1 MSAAVAVEP
10 RAGPFGQPRALYVL
24 FFAEMWER
32 FSFYGM
38 RALLIFYLTRHFL
51 FDDATATG
59 IFATYGALV
68 YLTPVLGGLVADRW
82 LGFRKAVVFGAVLLC
97 LGHFGMALEGDPA
110 HLSGADVVRDAR
122 SLEVFYASLA
132 LIIVGVGFLKASISS
147 IVGALY
153 APGDRR
159 RDAGFSIFYVGI
171 NLGASLAPF
180 VCGYLGETYG
190 WRYGFGLAGVGMLA
204 GLVTFLR
211 GRDLLAGA
219 GEPPSAARLAEP
231 VYGISRERWIY
242 VVGLGS
248 VAVAWALMQQRALV
262 GNLLSL
268 TAVVA
273 VGAIAVYAVRKL
285 ERIERDRLFV
295 VLYLTAVSVVF
306 WSLFEQAGSSL
317 NLFAD
322 RNVDRVVLG
331 ATIRASLLQS
341 LNPLFILALAPCFSW
356 LWNRLARADR
366 EPSAPTKFGLGV
378 VQVALGFVALVVGA
392 RLADHGIV
400 ALGWLVLAYLLHTTG
415 ELCLSPVGLSMVTR
429 LSVPRVV
436 GLMMGVWFLSS
447 AFAQYVAGL
456 IAAGASVV
464 RAPGAAVNASASL
477 PIYVATFGSIAKTG
491 ALIGLVVLA
500 IAPIVRRFMHDD
512 AHSGT

>member
-1 MSAAVAVEP
+1 MSIAAAVEP
-10 RAGPFGQPRALYVL
+10 RTGPFGQPRALYVL

-68 YLTPVLGGLVADRW
+68 YLTPVLGGLVADRY
-82 LGFRKAVVFGAVLLC
+82 LGFRKAVAFGAMLLC
-97 LGHFGMALEGDPA
+97 VGHFGMALEGDA
-110 HLSGADVVRDAR
+110 ARVVGDGVVRDER
-122 SLEVFYASLA
+122 SLAVFYAALA
-132 LIIVGVGFLKASISS
+132 FIIIGVGFLKASISS

-159 RDAGFSIFYVGI
+159 RDPGFSIFYIGI

-190 WRYGFGLAGVGMLA
+190 WRYGFGLAGIGMLA

-211 GRDLLAGA
+211 GRALLAGA
-219 GEPPSAARLAEP
+219 GEPPQPARLVERI
-231 VYGISRERWIY
+231 YGLSREAWIY
-242 VVGLGS
+242 AAGVAS
-248 VAVAWALMQQRALV
+248 VAVAWALLQQRAFV
-262 GNLLSL
+262 GNLLTA
-268 TAVVA
+268 TAVLA
-273 VGAIAVYAVRKL
+273 VGGVVAFAVRAL
-285 ERIERDRLFV
+285 ERVDRDRLLV

-322 RNVDRVVLG
+322 RNVDRIVFGVTL
-331 ATIRASLLQS
+331 RASLFQS
-341 LNPLFILALAPCFSW
+341 LNPLFILLLAPCFSW
-356 LWNRLARADR
+356 LWNRLAATGR
-366 EPSAPTKFGLGV
+366 EPSAPTKFGFGV
-378 VQVALGFVALVVGA
+378 LQVALGFAALVVGA
-392 RLADHGIV
+392 RFATDGIV

-415 ELCLSPVGLSMVTR
+415 ELCLSPVGLSVVTR

-456 IAAGASVV
+456 IAATASVV
-464 RAPGAAVNASASL
+464 RAPGSAVVASDSL
-477 PIYVATFGSIAKTG
+477 AIYVATFGSIAKTG
-491 ALIGLVVLA
+491 AVIGVVVLA
-500 IAPIVRRFMHDD
+500 VAPLVRRLMHDER
-512 AHSGT
+512 